1 MFRKTT
7 FLLISLLFLQ
17 AVSYAEPISGAEILR
32 SQELIQ
38 KDESWRQKIK
48 EEKFFIK
55 KILIKGVTI
64 LSEDTLKEIILPF
77 EKKWL
82 TKGDIQEMLD
92 AIKQAYKKAGLP
104 EEKIKL
110 SSQLKKRT
118 LEIIVEEFKKP

>member
-1 MFRKTT
+1 MKLLSS

-17 AVSYAEPISGAEILR
+17 AVSYAEVISGAEVLR

-110 SSQLKKRT
+110 SSQVKKRT